1 MNNYTEFNSKS
12 FLIILFLICTVFLVL
27 IIKAFSFIP
36 DTENASDTIV
46 SRNNSIN
53 TPVENRVSE
62 EQTAAVETNNQ
73 IEQKAETKEAPQRKE
88 LLRPS
93 AEEALENLDNL
104 PQEAAAENVSE
115 ITADSSATSA
125 EPSDEEKILK
135 VFAEAGKLKKEKQ
148 YVRAIEE
155 YKNISTITNDVNTI
169 AKSYEEIATIYAIV
183 KRYGT
188 ALLYAQKAYN
198 MSPSSS
204 REMLLARLYY
214 KTGDIDK
221 ATRRVNNVLQR
232 DFSADR

>member
-188 ALLYAQKAYN
+188 ALSYAQKAYN